1 MRVIDGI
8 GAGSAH
14 VSDIGRWIHVLHGIS
29 FRARVQYLRTMR
41 QYGICPHVSGTS
53 FSCEMCSLRPSLVLE
68 GVWAGYG
75 KSMSRKCIEPN
86 SVGLAEGDTN
96 GYGCAAANPVRR

>member
-1 MRVIDGI
+1 MRVVDGV

-41 QYGICPHVSGTS
+41 
-53 FSCEMCSLRPSLVLE
+53 
-68 GVWAGYG
+68 
-75 KSMSRKCIEPN
+75 
-86 SVGLAEGDTN
+86 
-96 GYGCAAANPVRR
+96 